1 MQFFAMQDR
10 TVRDL
15 LGSTVDRKA
24 YPPPKSV
31 HRANLRAAIR
41 PCSFPHDDSS
51 SLRKSAGQCRHYP
64 GGQKFRRE
72 VGDPAQK
79 SLIGC
84 SSKRVNLRGI
94 GSQTNS
100 LAILKDTGYMRRIP
114 AWPVHQ

>member
-24 YPPPKSV
+24 YPPPKAV

-64 GGQKFRRE
+64 GRTK
-72 VGDPAQK
+72 A
-79 SLIGC
+79 
-84 SSKRVNLRGI
+84 SSRGE
-94 GSQTNS
+94 
-100 LAILKDTGYMRRIP
+100 
-114 AWPVHQ
+114 